1 MNENGETRAAIYSLF
16 SQLLY
21 MPRDNVDV
29 LIQAFNE
36 MLGLGQD
43 SVDHEM
49 LEYEYNRLFV
59 GPGHVPCPPYESVYR
74 KDRPL
79 MERGLVMGPSV
90 ADVKAMYLQGGL
102 EMSKKFRDLPDH
114 ISVELEFMA
123 YLCSRESSSERF
135 VDIEREFFNR
145 HIRVWYRDF
154 LNCIMAN
161 TTSSF
166 YLKLAQAL
174 EEFLDEERVRFG
186 EKA

>member
-1 MNENGETRAAIYSLF
+1 MNETGETRAAVYSIF
-16 SQLLY
+16 SRLLY
-21 MPRDNVDV
+21 MPSNNVDV
-29 LIQAFNE
+29 LIQAFNG
-36 MLGLGQD
+36 MPGLGQD
-43 SVDHEM
+43 SVDHET

-102 EMSKKFRDLPDH
+102 EISKKFRDLPDH

-123 YLCSRESSSERF
+123 YLCSMESSSERF

-145 HIRVWYRDF
+145 HLGIWYHDF
-154 LNCIMAN
+154 LNCIVAN

-166 YLKLAQAL
+166 YLKLAREL